1 MSMTVAACKKS
12 LKDVRAGIAVP
23 VGLRV
28 AAWFA
33 LVLVSVPTQATVLA
47 NAEAAIG
54 QWDLSLADSAGRKC
68 RMALRSEATEA
79 GHVLGMPAGCRRA
92 LPILVGV
99 NAWSVPA
106 RDRLEL
112 ADASGTPVLNF
123 VAAKDGGF
131 QALGPQGESYRL
143 VAVTATDQ
151 DAKFAAPDTHPV
163 QSFQPVQ
170 LAAGPAKPTPAA
182 VAVKPSEVAG
192 RYFILREGGK
202 DTGCMLTLDDRT
214 KGVGG
219 NKASLAPACRDQGVV
234 IFDPTGWQ
242 VAGGRLVLTA
252 RKGHTTHLDL
262 QADGTWSKDPREG
275 KLLILKK
282 M

>member
-1 MSMTVAACKKS
+1 MSMTMAACRKS
-12 LKDVRAGIAVP
+12 LKSARAGIAVRA
-23 VGLRV
+23 GLRV

-33 LVLVSVPTQATVLA
+33 LVLVSVPTQAMVLA

-54 QWDLSLADSAGRKC
+54 QWDLSLADSSGRKC
-68 RMALRSEATEA
+68 RMALRSESTEA

-99 NAWSVPA
+99 NAWNVPA
-106 RDRLEL
+106 RDHLEL
-112 ADASGTPVLNF
+112 ADGSGTPVLDF
-123 VAAKDGGF
+123 VAARDGGF

-143 VAVTATDQ
+143 VAATAAGEDV
-151 DAKFAAPDTHPV
+151 KFAAPEAHPV
-163 QSFQPVQ
+163 PSFQPVQ
-170 LAAGPAKPTPAA
+170 LAAGSAKPTPAT
-182 VAVKPSEVAG
+182 VAVKPSEIAG

-214 KGVGG
+214 KGAGG

-242 VAGGRLVLTA
+242 VTGGRLVLTA

-262 QADGTWSKDPREG
+262 QANGTWSKDPHEG